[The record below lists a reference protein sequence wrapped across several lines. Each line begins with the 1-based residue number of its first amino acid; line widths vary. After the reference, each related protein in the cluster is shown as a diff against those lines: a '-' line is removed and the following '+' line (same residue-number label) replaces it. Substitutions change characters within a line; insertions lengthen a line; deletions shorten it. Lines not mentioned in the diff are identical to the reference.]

1 MSEDI
6 IHVNEPLTSRKIM
19 ELLETYPDLKK
30 ITCPVSLYNRTSPK
44 YLEALEELGI
54 TVEAR
59 AGKGRPKKYSDKD
72 AFLIK
77 KMLNEGRS
85 PKEISQEMQ
94 IPVKSVYYLNKDS
107 KLKRGRKSK
116 YSKNM
121 YIKVKDLAKKGVPR
135 KEISKKLNIPLR
147 TVYHILKNNNR

>member
-44 YLEALEELGI
+44 YIDVLNELGI
-54 TVEAR
+54 VVESK

-77 KMLNEGRS
+77 KMLNEGKT
-85 PKEISQEMQ
+85 PKEISQEMK
-94 IPVKSVYYLNKDS
+94 IPIKSVYYLNKDLN
-107 KLKRGRKSK
+107 LKRGRKSK

-121 YIKVKDLAKKGVPR
+121 HIKVKDLAKKGVSR
-135 KEISKKLNIPLR
+135 KVISKKLDIPLR
-147 TVYHILKNNNR
+147 TVYYILKK